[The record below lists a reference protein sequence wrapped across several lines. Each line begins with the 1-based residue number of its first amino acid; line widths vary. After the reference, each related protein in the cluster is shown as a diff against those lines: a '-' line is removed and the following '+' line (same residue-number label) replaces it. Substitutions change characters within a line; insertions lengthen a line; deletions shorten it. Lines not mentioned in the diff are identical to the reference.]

1 MKYSPCYDR
10 KYLTHHAREK
20 KDILCKVYI
29 VGNSYNI
36 PYTFNKDRLKKRS
49 LELPF
54 KGNFSS
60 ELQKP

>member
-1 MKYSPCYDR
+1 MQGK
-10 KYLTHHAREK
+10 K

-60 ELQKP
+60 ELQKPWLKA